1 MHKLFNKFILLGI
14 LSLLTLASWWAHNI
28 SLFSA
33 QNKIMLSEEEPKFFL
48 SEITARR
55 FDTEGYEK
63 SILKIDSVINSSA
76 KESNLVR
83 PRLIFHESALSSFTV
98 TADAGT
104 TQDNETI
111 NLMGNVTLQVA
122 SKSTLPNTSV
132 ATDFATVNIPSEI
145 LKTEHKA
152 TVTRDSLVGF
162 SEGFIYDAQNGL
174 LNLLSN
180 VTLTYDD

>member
-14 LSLLTLASWWAHNI
+14 LSLLTLASWWAHNS

-33 QNKIMLSEEEPKFFL
+33 QNKIMSEGEPKFFL

-55 FDTEGYEK
+55 FNTEGSEK

-76 KESNLVR
+76 KESNLIR
-83 PRLIFHESALSSFTV
+83 PRLIFHESASSSFTV

-132 ATDFATVNIPSEI
+132 ASDFAIVDIPSEI
-145 LKTEHKA
+145 VKTGYKA
-152 TVTRDSLVGF
+152 TVTRNSLVGF